1 MKKAYA
7 YVSSLKETKMMTSKQ
22 KRDCSITLNPKV
34 GILFNLPAKPSKPSK
49 GEDRDFVAE
58 VGVKDQVEAVQD
70 ALEKL
75 DLEYERFPLK
85 NDIESI
91 IRALKLYKPDVVIN
105 LCEEALGDSHLE
117 MNVPSMLELLG
128 IPYTGSPP
136 LALGLGQNKGLTK
149 DVLKA
154 KGIPTPKYQI
164 LSSFEDWKGGMGY
177 PLFVKPLKE
186 DASLGITKESFV
198 RDDIELKKRVKYIN
212 KCYRQPVL
220 VEKYIDGRE
229 LNVAV
234 LGNIKPKVLPI
245 SEIVFESSDEPKIV
259 DYSAKWFRESDE
271 YKNTKPVCP
280 AKLKPSIKDKVEGV
294 TLQAYL
300 ALYCRDYARVDI
312 RLKSNIP
319 YVLEI
324 NPNPDIS
331 LEAGFVRSLKAAGIS
346 FEEFVNEIICLAL
359 ERKRPRK

>member
-1 MKKAYA
+1 
-7 YVSSLKETKMMTSKQ
+7 MMMPKQ
-22 KRDCSITLNPKV
+22 KRDCSIILDPKV
-34 GILFNLPAKPSKPSK
+34 GVLFNLPAKSSR
-49 GEDRDFVAE
+49 GEDLDYVAE
-58 VGVKDQVEAVQD
+58 AEVRDQVEAVQD

-75 DLEYERFPLK
+75 DLEYQGFPLK
-85 NDIESI
+85 DDVESLV
-91 IRALKLYKPDVVIN
+91 RALKLYKPDVVIN
-105 LCEEALGDSHLE
+105 LCEGAFGDSQLE
-117 MNVPSMLELLG
+117 MNVPSILELLG

-136 LALGLGQNKGLTK
+136 LALGLCQNKGLTK

-154 KGIPTPKYQI
+154 KGIPTPNYQI
-164 LSSFEDWKGGMGY
+164 LSSFEDWKGGIDY

-198 RDDIELKKRVKYIN
+198 RDDIELKKRVEYIN
-212 KCYRQPVL
+212 KCYKQPVL

-234 LGNIKPKVLPI
+234 LGNTKPGVLPI
-245 SEIVFESSDEPKIV
+245 SEIVFEFPDEPKIV

-271 YKNTKPVCP
+271 YKKTKPVCP
-280 AKLKPSIKDKVEGV
+280 AKLKPSIRDKVEWAA
-294 TLQAYL
+294 LQAYF

-312 RLKSNIP
+312 RLKGNVP
-319 YVLEI
+319 YVLEV
-324 NPNPDIS
+324 NPNPDVS

-346 FEEFVNEIICLAL
+346 FKEFVKEIICFAL